1 MIRIKD
7 KKKNEQ
13 ERIDLVYL
21 WVDGEDPKWQEK
33 KRQATGKAQFGH
45 SEIDAKGRYVSNDEL
60 KFSLRSLEKHIS
72 WIGKIFIVTDN
83 QIPEWLKIDH
93 PQINIIDHS
102 QILPKEVLPCFN
114 SRVIEYAL
122 YKIPGLSEHF
132 LFANDDML
140 FNRDLKENFFF
151 KEDGFPIVRM
161 KKERFGMFYN
171 KLRTL
176 VGKKPGNYRSTIY
189 KAIASIKEKFRKNYY
204 GIPHHNIDAYKKTD
218 YKFAVEELFNE
229 EIKISMFN
237 RVKSNN
243 DVQRFAFSLYAL
255 AIGHAYPQYVNKN
268 TSLRNQIYKDDA
280 DERMQKYNPALF
292 CMNDNQK
299 ATDEDRKAAKDYLE
313 KLFPEKSSFER

>member
-1 MIRIKD
+1 
-7 KKKNEQ
+7 
-13 ERIDLVYL
+13 
-21 WVDGEDPKWQEK
+21 
-33 KRQATGKAQFGH
+33 
-45 SEIDAKGRYVSNDEL
+45 
-60 KFSLRSLEKHIS
+60 
-72 WIGKIFIVTDN
+72 
-83 QIPEWLKIDH
+83 
-93 PQINIIDHS
+93 
-102 QILPKEVLPCFN
+102 
-114 SRVIEYAL
+114 
-122 YKIPGLSEHF
+122 
-132 LFANDDML
+132 
-140 FNRDLKENFFF
+140 
-151 KEDGFPIVRM
+151 
-161 KKERFGMFYN
+161 
-171 KLRTL
+171 
-176 VGKKPGNYRSTIY
+176 
-189 KAIASIKEKFRKNYY
+189 
-204 GIPHHNIDAYKKTD
+204 KTD